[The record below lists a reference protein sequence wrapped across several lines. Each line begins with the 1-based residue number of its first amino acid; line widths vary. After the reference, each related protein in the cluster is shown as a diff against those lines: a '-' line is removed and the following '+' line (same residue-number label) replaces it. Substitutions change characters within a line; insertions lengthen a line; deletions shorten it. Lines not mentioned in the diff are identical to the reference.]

1 MNNPVTK
8 YNSLDEIIND
18 VQHMLNIK
26 NPDYLSKYDNLEDVR
41 DDLQDI
47 ENAIF
52 LMNQEE
58 PFEGYKEIMKL
69 IDELYQIVCTE
80 ILINE
85 VE

>member
-1 MNNPVTK
+1 MNDPVTK

-26 NPDYLSKYDNLEDVR
+26 NPEYLSKYDNLEDVR